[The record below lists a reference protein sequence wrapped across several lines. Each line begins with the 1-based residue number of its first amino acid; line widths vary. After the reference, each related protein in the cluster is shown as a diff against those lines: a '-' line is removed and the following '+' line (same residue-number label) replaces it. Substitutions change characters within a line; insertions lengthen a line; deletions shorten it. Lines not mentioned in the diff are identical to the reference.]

1 MGSLAQMRSLEG
13 RVAVITGAASG
24 IGRSLAHALARRGC
38 QLALADWNG
47 AALEET
53 ATAVRAP
60 GRRVSTH
67 VVDVADRAAMEKL
80 ARDVIDLHGSCHILV
95 NNAGVAIDGTI
106 EEVSFEDFAWIVG
119 VNFWGVVHGCKL
131 FLPHLRQAD
140 EAHIVNVSSV
150 FGLIGVPRNGPYCT
164 TKFAVRG
171 FSEALWTELRG
182 TRVGVTCVHPG
193 GVQTNIV
200 RNARLRD
207 EAERGAAVEEFAR
220 AARMSP
226 EEAAGRIVAAIE
238 RNAFRLRLGPETYVG
253 DWMKRLFPRGTQ
265 QVVGWLARRAEKR
278 FRPGATS
285 PG

>member
-1 MGSLAQMRSLEG
+1 MRRLEG
-13 RVAVITGAASG
+13 RVAVITGAGSG
-24 IGRSLAHALARRGC
+24 IGRALAHALAERGC
-38 QLALADWNG
+38 RLALADWN
-47 AALEET
+47 ATALEET
-53 ATAVRAP
+53 AAALREKGVLLT
-60 GRRVSTH
+60 TH

-80 ARDVIDLHGSCHILV
+80 ARDVIELHENCHILV

-106 EEVSFEDFAWIVG
+106 EEVSFDDFAWVVG
-119 VNFWGVVHGCKL
+119 VNFWGVVHGCKV
-131 FLPHLRQAD
+131 FLPHLKRAD

-150 FGLIGVPRNGPYCT
+150 FGLIGVPRNGPYCA

-207 EAERGAAVEEFAR
+207 ESERSAAIAEFAR

-226 EEAAGRIVAAIE
+226 EDAARRIVAAIE
-238 RNAFRLRLGPETYVG
+238 RNAFRLRLGPETYAG

-265 QVVGWLARRAEKR
+265 QIVGWLARRAEKR
-278 FRPGATS
+278 LRPGSEATPS
-285 PG
+285 S